1 MSNSRFLSISNVL
14 IDSQIQS
21 DSTHKKRRAWPD
33 WPIKAFPKITAQSPT
48 TEGPVEGRGETPFG
62 FDVIF

>member
-1 MSNSRFLSISNVL
+1 MFSLMAKSNQTRRI
-14 IDSQIQS
+14 
-21 DSTHKKRRAWPD
+21 KKRRAWPD